1 MIPSVRQSQDLHERN
16 QAGTIRFCK
25 AHGIGN
31 DFVLLDRRAG
41 QVLPTPTQVQRMAD
55 RHRGIGFDQLLTI
68 EPGGAD
74 SDFGYAILNA
84 DGSVAGQCGNGVR
97 CVAAWLVREGAG
109 HIGQPLRLRG
119 PAGVSIATV
128 DRAGWVRVE
137 MGVPE
142 FEPAR
147 IPFDA
152 PSAAASY
159 ALDVDGR
166 KLEIGAVSM
175 GNPHAVLEVDDVA
188 RAEVVRFGPKIE
200 RHRRFADRC
209 NVGFVEVVER
219 DYLRLRVFERG
230 VGETL
235 ACGSGA
241 CAAVA
246 VLRRRE
252 QVDTRVTVELP
263 GGSLVLEWAGP
274 GSIMTMSGP
283 AAITF
288 EGSWH
293 E

>member
-1 MIPSVRQSQDLHERN
+1 M
-16 QAGTIRFCK
+16 TIRFSK

-31 DFVLLDRRAG
+31 DFVLLDLRAA
-41 QVLPTPTQVQRMAD
+41 QPLPTSTQVQRMAD

-68 EPGGAD
+68 EAGDAD

-84 DGSVAGQCGNGVR
+84 DGSAAAQCGNGVR
-97 CVAAWLVREGAG
+97 CVAAWLLREGAAALG
-109 HIGQPLRLRG
+109 HPLRLRG
-119 PAGVSIATV
+119 PSGVSIATV
-128 DRAGWVRVE
+128 EREGWVRVD
-137 MGVPE
+137 MGLPE
-142 FEPAR
+142 FDPAR

-152 PSAAASY
+152 PAAATRY

-175 GNPHAVLEVDDVA
+175 GNAHAVLAVEDVA
-188 RAEVVRFGPKIE
+188 RAEVVRLGPRIE
-200 RHRRFADRC
+200 RHPRFADRC
-209 NVGFVEVVER
+209 NVGFVELVER
-219 DYLRLRVFERG
+219 DYVRLRVFERG

-246 VLRRRE
+246 VLRWRG
-252 QVDTRVTVELP
+252 QVDATVTVELP
-263 GGSLVLEWAGP
+263 GGSLVLEWPGP
-274 GSIMTMSGP
+274 GSTMSMSGP

>member
-1 MIPSVRQSQDLHERN
+1 M
-16 QAGTIRFCK
+16 TIRFSK

-41 QVLPTPTQVQRMAD
+41 QPLPTPTHVQRMAD
-55 RHRGIGFDQLLTI
+55 RHRGVGFDQLLTI
-68 EPGGAD
+68 EPGNAG
-74 SDFGYAILNA
+74 SDYGYAIFNA
-84 DGSVAGQCGNGVR
+84 DGSGAGQCGNGVR
-97 CVAAWLVREGAG
+97 CVAAWLLREGAAQ
-109 HIGQPLRLRG
+109 IGQRLRLQG

-128 DRAGWVRVE
+128 EREGWVRVE
-137 MGVPE
+137 MGEPE

-152 PSAAASY
+152 PAAALSY

-166 KLEIGAVSM
+166 KFEIGAVSM
-175 GNPHAVLEVDDVA
+175 GNPHAVLDVDDIT
-188 RAEVVRFGPKIE
+188 RAEVVRLGPKIE
-200 RHRRFADRC
+200 RHTRFADRC
-209 NVGFVEVVER
+209 NVGFVERVER
-219 DYLRLRVFERG
+219 DYVRLRVFERG

-246 VLRRRE
+246 VLRKRD
-252 QVDTRVTVELP
+252 QVDARVTVELP
-263 GGSLVLEWAGP
+263 GGSLVLEWSGAG
-274 GSIMTMSGP
+274 STMSMSGP

>member
-1 MIPSVRQSQDLHERN
+1 MAQVRPGQHESD
-16 QAGTIRFCK
+16 QAGTIRFSK

-41 QVLPTPTQVQRMAD
+41 QALPPPTQVQRMAD
-55 RHRGIGFDQLLTI
+55 RHRGVGFDQLLTI
-68 EPGGAD
+68 EPGDPD

-84 DGSVAGQCGNGVR
+84 DGSEAGQCGNGVR
-97 CVAAWLVREGAG
+97 CVAAWLVREGAAR
-109 HIGQPLRLRG
+109 IGQALRLRG

-128 DRAGWVRVE
+128 ERAGWVRVE

-152 PSAAASY
+152 PSVAPSY

-175 GNPHAVLEVDDVA
+175 GNPHAVLEVDEVA

-200 RHRRFADRC
+200 RHPRFADRC
-209 NVGFVEVVER
+209 NVGFVEVVDR

-246 VLRRRE
+246 VLRRRD
-252 QVDTRVTVELP
+252 QVDARVTVELP

-274 GSIMTMSGP
+274 GAIMTMSGP

>member
-1 MIPSVRQSQDLHERN
+1 MSIPFS
-16 QAGTIRFCK
+16 K

-31 DFVLLDRRAG
+31 DFVLIDRRSG
-41 QVLPTPTQVQRMAD
+41 QPMPTATQVQRMAD
-55 RHRGIGFDQLLTI
+55 RHRGVGFDQLLTI
-68 EPGGAD
+68 EAGD
-74 SDFGYAILNA
+74 ESSDFGYSIFNA
-84 DGSVAGQCGNGVR
+84 DGSTAGQCGNGVR
-97 CVAAWLVREGAG
+97 CVAAWLLREGAV
-109 HIGQPLRLRG
+109 HVGQALRLRG
-119 PAGVSIATV
+119 PAGVSTATV
-128 DRAGWVRVE
+128 EREGWVRVG
-137 MGVPE
+137 MGVPDFVPE
-142 FEPAR
+142 H

-152 PSAAASY
+152 PSAAPSY

-200 RHRRFADRC
+200 RHPRFADRC

-219 DYLRLRVFERG
+219 DYVRLRVFERG

-246 VLRRRE
+246 VLRMRDR
-252 QVDTRVTVELP
+252 VDARVTVELP
-263 GGSLVLEWAGP
+263 GGSLVLEWP
-274 GSIMTMSGP
+274 DPHLPMMMSGP

>member
-1 MIPSVRQSQDLHERN
+1 
-16 QAGTIRFCK
+16 
-25 AHGIGN
+25 
-31 DFVLLDRRAG
+31 
-41 QVLPTPTQVQRMAD
+41 MAD

-68 EPGGAD
+68 EPGDAS
-74 SDFGYAILNA
+74 SDFGYTIFNA
-84 DGSVAGQCGNGVR
+84 DGSAAAQCGNGVR
-97 CVAAWLVREGAG
+97 CVAAWLIREGVARV
-109 HIGQPLRLRG
+109 GQALGLRG
-119 PAGVSIATV
+119 PAAVSTATV
-128 DRAGWVRVE
+128 EREGWVRVE

-142 FEPAR
+142 FSPER
-147 IPFDA
+147 IPFSA
-152 PSAAASY
+152 PSAAPSY

-166 KLEIGAVSM
+166 KLEIGVVSM

-188 RAEVVRFGPKIE
+188 RAEVVRFGPRIE
-200 RHRRFADRC
+200 RHPRFGDRC

-246 VLRRRE
+246 VLRMRDR
-252 QVDTRVTVELP
+252 VDARVTVELP
-263 GGSLVLEWAGP
+263 GGSLVLEWP
-274 GSIMTMSGP
+274 DPESPMTMSGP

>member
-1 MIPSVRQSQDLHERN
+1 M
-16 QAGTIRFCK
+16 TIRFSK

-31 DFVLLDRRAG
+31 DFVLVDRREG
-41 QVLPTPTQVQRMAD
+41 QSMPTPAQVERMAD
-55 RHRGIGFDQLLTI
+55 RHRGVGFDQLLTI
-68 EPGGAD
+68 EPGDTA
-74 SDFGYAILNA
+74 SDYGYAILNA
-84 DGSVAGQCGNGVR
+84 DGSPAGQCGNGVR
-97 CVAAWLVREGAG
+97 CVAAWLLREGAASL
-109 HIGQPLRLRG
+109 GQPLRLRG
-119 PAGVSIATV
+119 PSGIALATV
-128 DRAGWVRVE
+128 ERAGWVRVG
-137 MGVPE
+137 MGTPG

-152 PSAAASY
+152 PAAAPSY

-175 GNPHAVLEVDDVA
+175 GNPHAVLVVEDVA
-188 RAEVVRFGPKIE
+188 RAEVVRLGPKIE
-200 RHRRFADRC
+200 RHPRFADRC
-209 NVGFVEVVER
+209 NVGFVELVDR

-246 VLRRRE
+246 VLRQRD
-252 QVDTRVTVELP
+252 QVDARVTVELP
-263 GGSLVLEWAGP
+263 GGSLVLEWTGP
-274 GSIMTMSGP
+274 GTTMTMSGP

>member
-1 MIPSVRQSQDLHERN
+1 MVRPVRQAQAHPGPD
-16 QAGTIRFCK
+16 QAGTIRFSK

-31 DFVLLDRRAG
+31 DFVLIDRRAG
-41 QVLPTPTQVQRMAD
+41 QALPTPAQVLRMAD
-55 RHRGIGFDQLLTI
+55 RHRGVGFDQLLTI
-68 EPGGAD
+68 EPGNAD
-74 SDFGYAILNA
+74 SHFGYAILNA
-84 DGSVAGQCGNGVR
+84 DGSEAGQCGNGVR
-97 CVAAWLVREGAG
+97 CVAAWLVREGAAR
-109 HIGQPLRLRG
+109 IGQPLRLRG

-128 DRAGWVRVE
+128 ERAGWVRVE

-142 FEPAR
+142 FDPAR

-152 PSAAASY
+152 PSAAPSY

-175 GNPHAVLEVDDVA
+175 GNPHAVLEVEEVA
-188 RAEVVRFGPKIE
+188 RAEVVRYGPKIE
-200 RHRRFADRC
+200 RHPRFADRC

-246 VLRRRE
+246 VLRCRD
-252 QVDTRVTVELP
+252 QVDERVTVELP
-263 GGSLVLEWAGP
+263 GGSLVLEWPGAG
-274 GSIMTMSGP
+274 STMSMSGP

>member
-1 MIPSVRQSQDLHERN
+1 MSTPFS
-16 QAGTIRFCK
+16 K

-31 DFVLLDRRAG
+31 DFVLIDRRAG
-41 QVLPTPTQVQRMAD
+41 QPMPTATQVQRMAD

-68 EPGGAD
+68 EAGDAS
-74 SDFGYAILNA
+74 SDFGYSIFNA
-84 DGSVAGQCGNGVR
+84 DGSTAGQCGNGVR
-97 CVAAWLVREGAG
+97 CVAAWLLREGAA
-109 HIGQPLRLRG
+109 QFAQALRLRG

-128 DRAGWVRVE
+128 EREGWVRVG
-137 MGVPE
+137 MGVPDFVPE
-142 FEPAR
+142 R

-152 PSAAASY
+152 PSMAASY

-166 KLEIGAVSM
+166 KLEIGVVSM

-188 RAEVVRFGPKIE
+188 RAEVVRLGPKIE
-200 RHRRFADRC
+200 RHPRFADRC

-219 DYLRLRVFERG
+219 DYVRLRVFERG

-246 VLRRRE
+246 VMRMRDR
-252 QVDTRVTVELP
+252 VDTRVTEELP
-263 GGSLVLEWAGP
+263 GGSLVLEWP
-274 GSIMTMSGP
+274 DPHSTMTMSGP